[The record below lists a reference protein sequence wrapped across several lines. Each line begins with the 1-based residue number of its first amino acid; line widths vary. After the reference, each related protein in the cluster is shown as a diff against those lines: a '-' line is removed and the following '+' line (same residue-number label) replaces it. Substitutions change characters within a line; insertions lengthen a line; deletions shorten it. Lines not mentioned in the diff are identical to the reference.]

1 MKMPKTL
8 VLLALVAI
16 GLGCGYSKPS
26 TTPSPG
32 TSPAIA
38 QLNPTAATAGG
49 AQFMLEV
56 DGSNFANNA
65 VVNFNSTAMATSLSA
80 AGKLQASIPAAAIA
94 NSGTVPVT
102 VTNPGTGGLY
112 GTPAVTSQSVNFTIS
127 Q

>member
-1 MKMPKTL
+1 MQTPKTL
-8 VLLALVAI
+8 VLLALLAI

-26 TTPSPG
+26 TTPTPG
-32 TSPAIA
+32 TAPAIA
-38 QLNPTAATAGG
+38 QLSPTSVTAGG

-65 VVNFNSTAMATSLSA
+65 VVNFNNAATTTSLSA
-80 AGKLQASIPAAAIA
+80 AGKLQAMIPATAIA